1 MSTALPTVEELFAT
15 GAHYGHVRERSH
27 PKARARIYSTI
38 NKVHIIDLEKTHA
51 DLITAI
57 AYLKQQSKEGK
68 TILLVGTKR
77 QAKDVIEKVGKEHG
91 IAYLSTKWLGGT
103 LTNFATIKENLKRLE
118 DFETEAASPEFAL
131 KPKRY
136 QATITTKI
144 ERLHKTLD
152 GMKNLQKLP
161 DILVIVDT
169 NKENTAVTEA
179 KRLDIPVVGV
189 LDTNSNPEDV
199 AYPVM
204 INDDAPAAV
213 SLVVTLLAEAI
224 AEGAK
229 SAPKKEEKGVEKS
242 VKS

>member
-1 MSTALPTVEELFAT
+1 MPTALPTVEELFAA

-27 PKARARIYSTI
+27 PKARKSIYSTI

-51 DLITAI
+51 DLVKAL
-57 AYLKQQSKEGK
+57 AYLTEQAHEGK

-77 QAKDVIEKVGKEHG
+77 QAKDVIEKVGKAHG

-103 LTNFATIKENLKRLE
+103 LTNFSTIKENLKRLE
-118 DFETEAASPEFAL
+118 AFETEAASPEFMT

-136 QATITTKI
+136 QATVNTKI

-169 NKENTAVTEA
+169 NKESTAVTEA
-179 KRLDIPVVGV
+179 HRLDIPVVGI

-213 SLVVTLLAEAI
+213 ELIVTLCAEAI
-224 AEGAK
+224 ASGTK
-229 SAPKKEEKGVEKS
+229 SAPKKEGEES
-242 VKS
+242 

>member
-27 PKARARIYSTI
+27 PKACARIYSTI

>member
-1 MSTALPTVEELFAT
+1 MPTALPTIDELFAA

-27 PKARARIYSTI
+27 PKAKKSIYSTI
-38 NKVHIIDLEKTHA
+38 NKVHIIDLEKTRV
-51 DLITAI
+51 DLVKAIT
-57 AYLKQQSKEGK
+57 YLTDQSKEGK

-77 QAKDVIEKVGKEHG
+77 QAKDVIEKVGKEYG

-103 LTNFATIKENLKRLE
+103 LTNFTTIKENLKRLE
-118 DFETEAASPEFAL
+118 AFEAEAAAPEFAT
-131 KPKRY
+131 KSKRY
-136 QATITTKI
+136 QATVNTKI

-161 DILVIVDT
+161 DILVIIDT

-189 LDTNSNPEDV
+189 LDTNSNPDDV
-199 AYPVM
+199 AYPIM

-224 AEGAK
+224 AAGAK
-229 SAPKKEEKGVEKS
+229 SAPKKEEKEVES
-242 VKS
+242 L

>member
-131 KPKRY
+131 TPKRY

>member
-1 MSTALPTVEELFAT
+1 
-15 GAHYGHVRERSH
+15 
-27 PKARARIYSTI
+27 
-38 NKVHIIDLEKTHA
+38 
-51 DLITAI
+51 TAI

>member
-229 SAPKKEEKGVEKS
+229 SAPKKEEK
-242 VKS
+242 